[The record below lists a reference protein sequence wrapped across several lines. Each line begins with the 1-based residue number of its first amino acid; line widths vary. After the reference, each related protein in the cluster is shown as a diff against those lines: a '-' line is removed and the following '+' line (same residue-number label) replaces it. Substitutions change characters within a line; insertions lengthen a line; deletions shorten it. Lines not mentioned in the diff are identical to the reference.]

1 MEEQSLKKKNEKKSK
16 NKMLSLRVELKTS
29 RLLNGCSNQLSYES
43 LLVSAFVLFINRK
56 VNYSGL
62 SPYSGR
68 IETKHLD
75 YIGKS
80 FIHIYT
86 PKLCDQSNV

>member
-1 MEEQSLKKKNEKKSK
+1 
-16 NKMLSLRVELKTS
+16 
-29 RLLNGCSNQLSYES
+29 